1 MTSDHR
7 LHSLYK
13 AIPGK
18 NLFFPALVA
27 AGSIAFLA
35 GLLGANPERMWLA
48 YLINFL
54 LWSGIAQG
62 AVLFSAVMHLVKAR
76 WSGPLS
82 GLAESF
88 AGFFP
93 LSFILFL
100 LLFFGRTHVFPWLG
114 QDLHGKEVWL
124 NIPFL
129 AARDGLGL
137 FALYM
142 AGFIYLF
149 YALQLRLDQERPPS
163 GLRRLLYRGRQKAS
177 FSSEVLRQRTTLWA
191 GLYSLAFALVL
202 SLIGFDL
209 VMAANPHWL
218 STLFG
223 GYTFIKA
230 FYTGLGAL
238 IILACV
244 RRLRRGEASGLTQSQ
259 FIDIGKL
266 YLAFCLVWADFLYAQ
281 LVVIW
286 YGNVPEETS
295 YVITRVSYEPW
306 QTVTWTVFILGF
318 IIPFAVLLNRKV
330 KARPLIMIALCSLTI
345 IAIWLEHLMLLGPA
359 LTAESG
365 PLPLGISEILIFLG
379 FFGLVVCSIEFF
391 SRILPE
397 NAAINPKQAGEGNR

>member
-1 MTSDHR
+1 MTSEQGTQSR
-7 LHSLYK
+7 LPAHL
-13 AIPGK
+13 GVF
-18 NLFFPALVA
+18 LFPV
-27 AGSIAFLA
+27 LA
-35 GLLGANPERMWLA
+35 VLGGVTFILGLFGASPERMWLA

-76 WSGPLS
+76 WSGLLS
-82 GLAESF
+82 GFAESF

-93 LSFILFL
+93 LSFVLFL
-100 LLFFGRTHVFPWLG
+100 LLFFGQSHVFPWLG
-114 QDLHGKEVWL
+114 LELHGKEAWL

-137 FALYM
+137 LVLYLF
-142 AGFIYLF
+142 GFIYLY
-149 YALQLRLDQERPPS
+149 YALQLRLDPQRPAS
-163 GLRRLLYRGRQKAS
+163 GLRALVFGQRSKSPPDPELI
-177 FSSEVLRQRTTLWA
+177 RQRMTLWA
-191 GLYSLAFALVL
+191 GLYTLAFALVL

-238 IILACV
+238 IIMACV
-244 RRLRRGEASGLTQSQ
+244 HQLQRGRESGLSESQ

-266 YLAFCLVWADFLYAQ
+266 FLAFCLVWGDFLYVQ

-286 YGNVPEETS
+286 YGNVPEETH
-295 YVITRVSYEPW
+295 YVITRVGFEPW
-306 QTVTWTVFILGF
+306 RTLTWTVFILGF
-318 IIPFAVLLNRKV
+318 ILPFLVLLNRRV
-330 KARPLIMIALCSLTI
+330 KTRPLFMIILCSLTI

-359 LTAESG
+359 LTSEAG
-365 PLPLGISEILIFLG
+365 ILPLGFSEILIFLG
-379 FFGLVVCSIEFF
+379 FFGLLVCSIQAFL
-391 SRILPE
+391 RIFPE
-397 NAAINPKQAGEGNR
+397 NATSRQQVMEGNR